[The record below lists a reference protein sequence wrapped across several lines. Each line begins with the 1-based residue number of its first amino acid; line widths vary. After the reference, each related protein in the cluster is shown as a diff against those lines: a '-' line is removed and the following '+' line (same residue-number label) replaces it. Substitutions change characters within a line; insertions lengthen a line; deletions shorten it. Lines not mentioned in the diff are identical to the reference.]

1 MISISIII
9 PVFNEGAIIQQ
20 TLKNLLITSETAEI
34 IVVDGGSQ
42 DNTLELAKA
51 MGVKAIAISP
61 GGRAKQMN
69 FGAKFAQGD
78 ILLFLHADTTLP
90 QNYTTILKDT
100 LAKPNIIAGAFEL
113 NIDAPQLSLRLVE
126 TLVNIR
132 SRLFSLPYGDQAIF
146 LKASVFQALGGF
158 PELPIMEDF
167 VFVRG
172 LNKQGKIAIAPQ
184 AVLTSSRRWQKLGV
198 VKTTLVNQ
206 LIIIGYF
213 LGVPIERL
221 ANFYRKVR

>member
-1 MISISIII
+1 MISIII

-20 TLKNLLITSETAEI
+20 TLQNLLLTDETVEI
-34 IVVDGGSQ
+34 ILVDGGSQ
-42 DNTLELAKA
+42 DNTKELAKA
-51 MGVKAIAISP
+51 MGVKAITLSP
-61 GGRAKQMN
+61 GNRAKQMN
-69 FGAKFAQGD
+69 FGAKLAQGD

-90 QNYTTILKDT
+90 KNFISIIQDT
-100 LAKPNIIAGAFEL
+100 LGQPNTIAGAFEL

-126 TLVNIR
+126 TLVNLR

-146 LKASVFQALGGF
+146 LKASVFQMSGGF

-167 VFVRG
+167 VFVRR

-206 LIIIGYF
+206 LMIIGYF

-221 ANFYRKVR
+221 ANFYRQVK